1 MVTALKRHVG
11 DISHF
16 KTAAL
21 QGYVDV
27 GRCNGAIEEHVYGHC
42 GHHLRHILIA
52 AKQASRNGTCSS
64 VKSMY
69 MHCFATKSQYIN
81 ALKGYQGA
89 VNEMKSSERDLV
101 LFITHG

>member
-1 MVTALKRHVG
+1 
-11 DISHF
+11 
-16 KTAAL
+16 
-21 QGYVDV
+21 
-27 GRCNGAIEEHVYGHC
+27 
-42 GHHLRHILIA
+42 
-52 AKQASRNGTCSS
+52 
-64 VKSMY
+64 MY